1 MRPLSA
7 RLLDCIQADFPLEPR
22 PYDVL
27 ATRLGASPDDVRTT
41 LADLRASGVVRR
53 MGASFSSK
61 HLGYTSTLCALA
73 VPPERDLDE
82 VAAIVNAV
90 PNVTHNYARPHAYNL
105 WFTLIARDRNEV
117 ASLMRRIVEETGC
130 SDALELPATALYKI
144 RVDFSSLR
152 APSAENDERPAP
164 AAPAPAVPTESATHA
179 HAVPI
184 ECPTVGNGRTF
195 DAKGALDA
203 GNAFDRALVHWAQ
216 GDIAASGAHDP
227 FAEAAAVIGTETGL
241 SVSENDVLERLRA
254 WRADGT
260 VRRFGAMVRHRKMGF
275 SLNAMTVWDVACE
288 QADQA
293 GRLFAQAPCV
303 SHCYRRPKAQ
313 RWPYNLYTM
322 VHAKSQQQL
331 DQAIAGL
338 RRIAAQ
344 AGIVASEPLALVS
357 TKEYKKTS
365 MRYFAEDDARIE
377 NAVAT
382 HGSLGAEDANA
393 SAPES
398 AKRNPHG
405 VEANERKPL

>member
-1 MRPLSA
+1 M
-7 RLLDCIQADFPLEPR
+7 EPR

-27 ATRLGASPDDVRTT
+27 ATRLGASPDDVRTA

-152 APSAENDERPAP
+152 APFPPKTTNAPHPLRLRPLFRLNPPRTRTPFPSSARPLAMG
-164 AAPAPAVPTESATHA
+164 EHSMQ
-179 HAVPI
+179 
-184 ECPTVGNGRTF
+184 
-195 DAKGALDA
+195 
-203 GNAFDRALVHWAQ
+203 RALSMRETRSTGHSCI
-216 GDIAASGAHDP
+216 GLRETSRLPGAHDP

-241 SVSENDVLERLRA
+241 SVSEDDVLERLRS

-293 GRLFAQAPCV
+293 GHLFAQAPCV

-322 VHAKSQQQL
+322 VHAKSQRQL